1 MTRGGAKRTIPTRY
15 NWMEEF
21 RLENKDIARVL
32 WETADLMEIAAEDSF
47 RIRSYRNGATAVEG
61 YPERIVDILRDPQR
75 KVTDIPGIGKGL
87 AHVLAE
93 IAERGSCERRDL
105 LLEKFPPTALE
116 FLKIQGLGPKS
127 IALIFEHFR
136 ISTIDELERLCQ
148 EQKLRTLP
156 RMGAKLEEKV
166 LRSIAGYRQRTG
178 RYLLSYAEAVAEELG
193 EVLRQVPGVDAVTPA
208 GSLRRGRETVGDLDL
223 LVTGPSAK
231 DALDKFVAYPRVEE
245 VLGHGENKASAK
257 VGREGLQVDVR
268 ALLPESFGAAMQYFT
283 GSKDHNVAIRLRAV
297 KMGLKLSEY
306 GLFRVADDARVGGET
321 EEGIYQALGLPWIP
335 PELRENTGEIEAAE
349 QGRLPELVE
358 LRHMRGD
365 LHMHTTESDGR
376 ATLEEMAEAARQ
388 RGYQYIAITDHSKA
402 LSMTNGLDEKRVVEF
417 ARRVREINRSGLGIR
432 VFSGI
437 ECDILKDGAMDL
449 ADDAL
454 AELDLVIGSVH
465 SHMNQ
470 ESDEMTGRL
479 LRALESP
486 YLRIVGH
493 PTGRILLHRDPFP
506 FDFDRVVAEA
516 ARRGV
521 WLEINASPERLD
533 LHGTLI
539 RTARAKGAKFTI
551 STDAHHPQQLANM
564 RYGVVTAR
572 RGWLGPDDILNT
584 RGADEFA
591 RAIQAKS

>member
-1 MTRGGAKRTIPTRY
+1 
-15 NWMEEF
+15 
-21 RLENKDIARVL
+21 LENKEIARVL
-32 WETADLMEIAAEDSF
+32 WETADLMEIAGEDGF

-61 YPERIVDILRDPQR
+61 YPERIVDILRDTER

-87 AHVLAE
+87 AHVLVE
-93 IAERGSCERRDL
+93 ISEGGSCERRDL
-105 LLEKFPPTALE
+105 LLAKFPPTALE

-148 EQKLRTLP
+148 EQKLRELP

-166 LRSIAGYRQRTG
+166 LRSIAQYRQRTG
-178 RYLLSYAEAVAEELG
+178 RYLLSYAETMAAELAGVLG
-193 EVLRQVPGVDAVTPA
+193 QSPGVDRVTTA

-223 LVTGPSAK
+223 LVTGPAPTG
-231 DALDKFVAYPRVEE
+231 ALDIFVAYPRVEE
-245 VLGHGENKASAK
+245 VLARGENKASAK

-268 ALLPESFGAAMQYFT
+268 ALPPESFGAAMQYFT
-283 GSKDHNVAIRLRAV
+283 GSKDHNVAIRMRAV

-306 GLFRVADDARVGGET
+306 GLFRVEDETRVAGET

-358 LRHMRGD
+358 LAQIRGD
-365 LHMHTTESDGR
+365 LHMHTTETDGR
-376 ATLEEMAEAARQ
+376 ATLEEMAEAARAK
-388 RGYQYIAITDHSKA
+388 GYEYIAITDHSKA
-402 LSMTNGLDEKRVVEF
+402 LSMTNGLDEQRVVEF
-417 ARRVREINRSGLGIR
+417 ARRVREIDRQALGIR

-437 ECDILKDGAMDL
+437 ECDILKDGVMDL
-449 ADDAL
+449 ENDAL

-470 ESDEMTGRL
+470 ESAEMTDRL
-479 LRALESP
+479 LRALECP
-486 YLRIVGH
+486 HLRILGH

-506 FDFDRVVAEA
+506 FDFDRVVTEA
-516 ARRGV
+516 GGRGV

-539 RTARAKGAKFTI
+539 RTAKAKGAKFTI
-551 STDAHHPQQLANM
+551 STDAHHPKHLESM

-572 RGWLGPDDILNT
+572 RGWLGPHDILNT
-584 RGADEFA
+584 RTADEFA
-591 RAIQAKS
+591 KALQTRS